1 MAGNKR
7 VAKPKKLER
16 KTKCKWAK
24 KISEFSTTKNERWQI
39 YKVFP
44 QGRVHFLPNS
54 TPVTFD
60 KEYWNDPNRLLAL

>member
-1 MAGNKR
+1 MQMG
-7 VAKPKKLER
+7 
-16 KTKCKWAK
+16 K